1 MNLLHLTAKFKDA
14 FRKCFFAVCVLSMSA
29 PLLQAQ
35 TKALKLDSLKKQYLK
50 DSIWIFRPKNVF
62 PLLASDQ
69 RNSYIGGK
77 PVNIWGIKAGVT
89 LYDRHNVGLGVY
101 SITNATQRYLARQD
115 RTINQSTTLQYLTA
129 FYEYSFI
136 ERRWWEVGIPIEIG
150 GGMYNI
156 SSTDA
161 ATGKTLPNRKGLF
174 IPLGT
179 ALDVYFKPTKWFA
192 INVMG
197 GYRVAITDNARLNFN
212 GWFYSFGGAIY
223 LRQIIQDLRYFNKKR
238 NYKKKL
244 EIVNRLPE

>member
-14 FRKCFFAVCVLSMSA
+14 FRKCFFAVCVLSISA

-50 DSIWIFRPKNVF
+50 NSIWSFRPKNVF

-89 LYDRHNVGLGVY
+89 LYDRHNMGLGVY
-101 SITNATQRYLARQD
+101 SVTNSTQRYLARQD
-115 RTINQSTTLQYLTA
+115 RTINQNTTLQYLTT

-136 ERRWWEVGIPIEIG
+136 ETRWWELGIPLEMG
-150 GGMYNI
+150 VGKYTI
-156 SSTDA
+156 SSIDA
-161 ATGKTLPNRKGLF
+161 STHKALPNRNGLLM
-174 IPLGT
+174 PLGT
-179 ALDVYFKPTKWFA
+179 ALDVNFKPTRWFA

-197 GYRVAITDNARLNFN
+197 GYCLVITDNAR
-212 GWFYSFGGAIY
+212 
-223 LRQIIQDLRYFNKKR
+223 
-238 NYKKKL
+238 
-244 EIVNRLPE
+244 

>member
-1 MNLLHLTAKFKDA
+1 MCL
-14 FRKCFFAVCVLSMSA
+14 FATSKS
-29 PLLQAQ
+29 LLQAQ
-35 TKALKLDSLKKQYLK
+35 TKACKLDSLRDQFIK
-50 DSIWIFRPKNVF
+50 DSTWIFRPKNVF

-77 PVNIWGIKAGVT
+77 PVNIWGIKGGVT
-89 LYDRHNVGLGVY
+89 LFDRHNVGLGVY
-101 SITNATQRYLARQD
+101 SVTNSTQRYIARQD
-115 RTINQSTTLQYLTA
+115 RTINQNTTLQYLTA

-156 SSTDA
+156 GSTDVNTNKA
-161 ATGKTLPNRKGLF
+161 LPNRKGLF

-179 ALDVYFKPTKWFA
+179 ALDVYFKPTRWFA

-223 LRQIIQDLRYFNKKR
+223 LRQILQDLRYYNKKR
-238 NYKKKL
+238 IYKKEL
-244 EIVNRLPE
+244 EIVNRLPD